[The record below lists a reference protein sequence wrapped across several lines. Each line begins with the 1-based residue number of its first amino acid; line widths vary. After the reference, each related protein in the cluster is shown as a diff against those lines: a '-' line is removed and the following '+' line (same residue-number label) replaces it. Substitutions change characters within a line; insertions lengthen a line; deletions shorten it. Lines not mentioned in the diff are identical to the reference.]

1 MPRRSRLLCPYPRGE
16 LIINRMRIEMQGVPF
31 DSLFDLN
38 MSLPLLCEMW
48 HGAWAWHLGRSVSVN
63 ACKRFYKLYM
73 YVWGMY

>member
-1 MPRRSRLLCPYPRGE
+1 MPRRSRLLYPCRWAE
-16 LIINRMRIEMQGVPF
+16 LVLDRMRRETHGVRF